1 MAETIGRQLKLA
13 REAKNLT
20 IQQVVQATHIRGGQI
35 KAIETD
41 DIESLPSPVQAR
53 AYIRIYAE
61 FLGVSFDK
69 KAIEKEKV
77 IDDPRSSPPVEAVI
91 VPKPRVKHNNF
102 NESTPGSTG
111 NIRGIQIPE
120 EPPIRKVGVNPN
132 QKTLPLQRKSKNTK
146 INISHKEL
154 EKEVTAAPEGGF
166 ASTLPGPVTSHVI
179 FIDVGRC
186 LRERRENLSLTL
198 EEISRHTHA
207 GTHYLRALEAGEFDL
222 LPSSVQARGMLIQY
236 ARFLNLDEDEIL
248 LKFVDGLQAQR
259 IERQTKLEESS
270 QKANFKLPFIIN
282 LPRKIKIPA
291 SLRRYFS
298 VDIIVGGGLVLLLLT
313 FAIWDA
319 ARIISIRSAS
329 TEQPTAP
336 SFMNVLI
343 SSPQAFTP
351 TAESPV
357 TGSAS
362 AVLDIVETFAVT
374 IPPAGLGPVQIVVV
388 AQEQAWVRVTVDG
401 KVKFEGRVNAGS
413 AYPFDGSTQIEVLTG
428 NGRAISILYNQNNLG
443 PMGDFGEVVDHIYT
457 ANAILNPTATFTP
470 SPTITQTPT
479 ITLRPTA
486 TLRPSSTPRPTTT
499 PRASPTPRQ

>member
-1 MAETIGRQLKLA
+1 
-13 REAKNLT
+13 
-20 IQQVVQATHIRGGQI
+20 
-35 KAIETD
+35 
-41 DIESLPSPVQAR
+41 
-53 AYIRIYAE
+53 
-61 FLGVSFDK
+61 
-69 KAIEKEKV
+69 
-77 IDDPRSSPPVEAVI
+77 
-91 VPKPRVKHNNF
+91 
-102 NESTPGSTG
+102 
-111 NIRGIQIPE
+111 
-120 EPPIRKVGVNPN
+120 
-132 QKTLPLQRKSKNTK
+132 
-146 INISHKEL
+146 
-154 EKEVTAAPEGGF
+154 
-166 ASTLPGPVTSHVI
+166 
-179 FIDVGRC
+179 
-186 LRERRENLSLTL
+186 
-198 EEISRHTHA
+198 
-207 GTHYLRALEAGEFDL
+207 
-222 LPSSVQARGMLIQY
+222 
-236 ARFLNLDEDEIL
+236 
-248 LKFVDGLQAQR
+248 
-259 IERQTKLEESS
+259 
-270 QKANFKLPFIIN
+270 
-282 LPRKIKIPA
+282 
-291 SLRRYFS
+291 
-298 VDIIVGGGLVLLLLT
+298 
-313 FAIWDA
+313 
-319 ARIISIRSAS
+319 
-329 TEQPTAP
+329 
-336 SFMNVLI
+336 MNVLI